1 MTASMTPHQF
11 AAAAR
16 TLAEVTRS
24 LDLEAP
30 GFRSPPRLVGVDRS
44 LRMSVDAHRV
54 VAVRL
59 AGRPY
64 VAVLAD
70 MVEGIVVANRLVSPA
85 ADRVRSALWESLA
98 EAGHHGDVW
107 REVA

>member
-1 MTASMTPHQF
+1 MPASMTPHQF

-16 TLAEVTRS
+16 TLADATRS

-44 LRMSVDAHRV
+44 LRMSVASHRV

-59 AGRPY
+59 SGRPP

-70 MVEGIVVANRLVSPA
+70 MVEGVVAANRLTSPA
-85 ADRVRSALWESLA
+85 ADRVRSALWEALA
-98 EAGHHGDVW
+98 ENGHHGDVW
-107 REVA
+107 SEVA